1 MPPNDG
7 LQRLQDIARRA
18 MVDRGLAPDFTTSA
32 QAQADRLT
40 TSAAAGGL
48 AIRDLRSFLWC
59 SIDNDD
65 SRDLDQLTVA
75 ESLNGGAVKV
85 LVAIADVD
93 ALVMRGSPIDQ
104 HAALNTTSVYTA
116 ARIFPMLPEK
126 LSTNLTSLNQD
137 QQRLAIVMEMTVAA
151 DGSLSQPDVY
161 RALVLNRAKLAYR
174 SVAAWLDG
182 NAQAPAPLSAVA
194 GLDEQLRLQDRAAQ
208 TLKRTRH
215 ERGALELQTIEAH
228 AVIDNGLL
236 TDLRS
241 EAKNRAQ
248 ELIEEFMIAAN
259 GVSARYLEQKGSPSV
274 RRVLRTPARWDR
286 IVVIAQ
292 RLGESLP
299 AEPDARALNAFLAK
313 RRAAAPDQFPDL
325 SLSVIKLLGAG
336 EYMLEIPGQPV
347 QGHFGLAVQ
356 DYAHST
362 APNRRFPDLIT
373 QRLIKAA
380 LSAAAAPYT
389 PDELSALAAHCT
401 EQEAQASK
409 VERQVSKS
417 AAALLLV
424 NRIGQHFYAIV
435 TGVSDQGTWV
445 RVSQPAVEG
454 RVVKG
459 FDGMDVGDK
468 VSVTLVHTDVE
479 RGFIDFAR
487 AR

>member
-1 MPPNDG
+1 MPPIDG

-18 MVDRGLAPDFTTSA
+18 MVERGLAPDFPPAA
-32 QAQADRLT
+32 QAQANGLT
-40 TSAAAGGL
+40 AAATAGGSDL
-48 AIRDLRSFLWC
+48 RDLRSLLWC

-75 ESLNGGAVKV
+75 EAASDGAVKV

-93 ALVMRGSPIDQ
+93 ALVTRGSPIDE
-104 HAALNTTSVYTA
+104 HAQLNTTSVYTA

-151 DGSLSQPDVY
+151 DGTLSQSDVY

-174 SVAAWLDG
+174 SVASWLDG

-194 GLDEQLRLQDRAAQ
+194 GLDSQLRLQDRAAQ

-215 ERGALELQTIEAH
+215 ERGALSLQTVEAH

-236 TDLRS
+236 TDVRS
-241 EAKNRAQ
+241 EPKNRAQ

-259 GVSARYLEQKGSPSV
+259 GVSARFLEQKGSPSV
-274 RRVLRTPARWDR
+274 RRVLQTPARWDR
-286 IVVIAQ
+286 IVVLAQ
-292 RLGESLP
+292 RLGEPLP
-299 AEPDARALNAFLAK
+299 VEPDARALNAFLAK

-336 EYMLEIPGQPV
+336 EYMLELPGEPV

-362 APNRRFPDLIT
+362 APNRRFPDLMT

-380 LSAAAAPYT
+380 LGAATAPYT
-389 PDELSALAAHCT
+389 PDELRALAAHCT
-401 EQEAQASK
+401 VQETQAAK

-424 NRIGQHFYAIV
+424 HRIGQRFEAIV
-435 TGVSDQGTWV
+435 TGVSDKGTWV
-445 RVSQPAVEG
+445 RVAQPAVEG

-459 FDGMDVGDK
+459 FDGMDVGDR